1 MNFEFGFKSGS
12 GDSHNDRGRV
22 TVQYCKTLQRGG
34 GGGYQVVPDSVEL
47 HDVPWLTLQPELV
60 KLYEEVAEKANQL
73 FLNCTRY
80 MNL

>member
-1 MNFEFGFKSGS
+1 MVCTLGVFHSERYRS
-12 GDSHNDRGRV
+12 RTIRV